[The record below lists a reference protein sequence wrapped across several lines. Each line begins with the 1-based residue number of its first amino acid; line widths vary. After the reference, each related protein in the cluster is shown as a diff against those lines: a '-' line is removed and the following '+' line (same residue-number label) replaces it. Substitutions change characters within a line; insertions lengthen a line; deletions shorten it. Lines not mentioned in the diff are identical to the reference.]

1 VIGTTVRGV
10 PRDTLPTRYGTAI
23 FTVMVNA
30 GAVLGNP
37 AISLF
42 SRFEMGYE
50 AGFKWIEDMNILTLS
65 LSLEYGRIE
74 GVYSKCIPQ
83 ISTYPNILL
92 EVSKIHVAFRFD
104 I

>member
-50 AGFKWIEDMNILTLS
+50 AGFLVDRG
-65 LSLEYGRIE
+65 YE
-74 GVYSKCIPQ
+74 GVHSKCIPQ
-83 ISTYPNILL
+83 ISTYPNMLL